1 MKTQGSARPDNL
13 KPTEAVDHSATVGR
27 TSPVSRW
34 EGRTFGALVLA
45 AFLLYGIGSALAD
58 QPAGLALVMLNSVAV
73 TVVGL
78 IGFRLLRQRHQRI
91 GISYLVAR
99 ILEAILLAGGIGL
112 VAFNGSDNADT
123 VGYLLAMVALGLGSV
138 PFCQALGRERWLPWW
153 LAGWGIVGYSALTA
167 GALLELATGHDV
179 AVYFA
184 APSGLF
190 ELVLGLYLLGQG
202 FTERGPRPSPATG
215 DLSNDKHNEDRR
227 DRKGILSRH

>member
-1 MKTQGSARPDNL
+1 MKTQGSAGPDNL

-73 TVVGL
+73 TIVGL

-138 PFCQALGRERWLPWW
+138 PFCQALGRAMAPVV
-153 LAGWGIVGYSALTA
+153 AGRL
-167 GALLELATGHDV
+167 GHRR
-179 AVYFA
+179 
-184 APSGLF
+184 
-190 ELVLGLYLLGQG
+190 LLGPYG
-202 FTERGPRPSPATG
+202 RGPART
-215 DLSNDKHNEDRR
+215 R
-227 DRKGILSRH
+227 DRSRRGRVLCGAGRPLRARPRPVPPRPRLHRTGTATLRLRQAI